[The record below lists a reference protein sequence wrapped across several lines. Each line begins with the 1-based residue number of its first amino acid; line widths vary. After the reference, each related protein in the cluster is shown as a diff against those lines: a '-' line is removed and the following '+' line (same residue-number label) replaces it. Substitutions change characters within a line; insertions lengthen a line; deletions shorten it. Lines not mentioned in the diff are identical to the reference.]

1 MVDVHTILCE
11 AAVRVYNCTIRV
23 HTAVRF
29 RLARIALKSH
39 FLPGYLETRSIGV
52 SSILRPKLAAL
63 PRQMGTSGSPVSL

>member
-11 AAVRVYNCTIRV
+11 AAVRMAVRVYNCTIRV

-29 RLARIALKSH
+29 RLARIALISY
-39 FLPGYLETRSIGV
+39 PGIGV
-52 SSILRPKLAAL
+52 SSIMRPKLAAP